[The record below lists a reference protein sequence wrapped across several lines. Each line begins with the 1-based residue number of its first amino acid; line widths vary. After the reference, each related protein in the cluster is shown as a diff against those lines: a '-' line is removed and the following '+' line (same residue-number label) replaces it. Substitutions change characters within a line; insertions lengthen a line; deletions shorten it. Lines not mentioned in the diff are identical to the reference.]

1 MEKNLL
7 SELLSLQCSIFNIP
21 FYLYQG
27 ENRLAAF
34 EPRPLSCDL
43 VKPWLKEL
51 LALKDTPKY
60 LLTNDLL
67 LIGQIQDNTSNLH
80 IIIGPVRI
88 GNIMET
94 SLHNIVRHGRPFL
107 NVGHIQEINEFLNS
121 CTAFSLEQ
129 FLPILCS
136 LHGFL
141 NHEYVALEDIIK
153 KDASTHVVP
162 DTQLR
167 MIQANLEHT
176 YEETS
181 RRNNF
186 DLESELMFYISHGM
200 TKKLKKMN
208 IIHKNMGNL
217 STESLRHY
225 KNALIILNTLSQ
237 RAAII
242 GGLQPEIS
250 YQLGEIYIQKIE
262 ACKDINSLM
271 QLNSNQKLILDYCN
285 RVALIQ
291 YPKTN
296 HPKINDVIHYVRE
309 NYQKRL
315 TVEEIA
321 SEVGLSSEYLSTK
334 FRKVTGILLPTYINQ
349 HKITEAKELLHFTD
363 MSLGEIAEY
372 LSFSSQSY
380 FQTTFK
386 KITGDTPMEYRLKNK
401 IFT

>member
-1 MEKNLL
+1 MERNLL
-7 SELLSLQCSIFNIP
+7 SELLALQCNIFNIP
-21 FYLYQG
+21 FYIYQK
-27 ENRLAAF
+27 ENRLSAF

-51 LALKDTPKY
+51 LALKDSPKY

-67 LIGQIQDNTSNLH
+67 LIGQVQDNASNLQ
-80 IIIGPVRI
+80 IILGPVRI
-88 GNIMET
+88 GNLMET
-94 SLHNIVRHGRPFL
+94 TLHNIVRHGRPFL
-107 NVGHIQEINEFLNS
+107 EVGHMQEINKFLNS

-153 KDASTHVVP
+153 KDASTHPVP

-176 YEETS
+176 YEETN

-200 TKKLKKMN
+200 TKKLEKMN
-208 IIHKNMGNL
+208 IIYKDMGNL

-242 GGLQPEIS
+242 GGLQPELS

-271 QLNSNQKLILDYCN
+271 QLNSNQKLPLDYCT
-285 RVALIQ
+285 RVALVQ
-291 YPKTN
+291 HPKTK
-296 HPKINDVIHYVRE
+296 HPKINEVMHFVRE

-321 SEVGLSSEYLSTK
+321 SEIGLSSEYLSTK
-334 FRKVTGILLPTYINQ
+334 FRKVTGISLPTYINQ
-349 HKITEAKELLHFTD
+349 QKVTEAKELLHFTD
-363 MSLGEIAEY
+363 MSLLEIAEY

-386 KITGDTPMEYRLKNK
+386 KVTGDTPMEYRLKNK